1 VLRLALRH
9 HSLTLAC
16 TVHFRLQVRCL
27 S

>member
-1 VLRLALRH
+1 LRLALRH